1 MVRLV
6 AEVVLFRVKSI
17 EALFEDCGFVS
28 SYVNAIRYK
37 TWKSGLAR
45 LFSTDRL

>member
-1 MVRLV
+1 VVRLV
-6 AEVVLFRVKSI
+6 AEVVLFRLKSR
-17 EALFEDCGFVS
+17 EVLFEDYGFVS
-28 SYVNAIRYK
+28 SYVNFIRYK